1 MNYIYQDELNQNRSV
16 NLLKQYP
23 FINAI
28 KTKCHNNSNKK
39 ICYRNINHF
48 NISNINNTNFT
59 NNNYFSN
66 FSISTSLTMNSI
78 AVIKDKGKVND
89 NNLKQSIPIVL
100 DLSCVISSK
109 NNFNEFCIILINKF
123 KKYSF
128 DYVQKNLN
136 TFDFY
141 KNEEYCQIEI
151 IQLSSKEKY
160 NYNNNNHAKINEE
173 INKSLFYLKIVKK
186 KGNNLQK
193 VLSNLIFS
201 FK

>member
-1 MNYIYQDELNQNRSV
+1 
-16 NLLKQYP
+16 
-23 FINAI
+23 
-28 KTKCHNNSNKK
+28 
-39 ICYRNINHF
+39 
-48 NISNINNTNFT
+48 
-59 NNNYFSN
+59 
-66 FSISTSLTMNSI
+66 
-78 AVIKDKGKVND
+78 
-89 NNLKQSIPIVL
+89 VL
-100 DLSCVISSK
+100 DLSCVFSSK

-136 TFDFY
+136 TLDFY